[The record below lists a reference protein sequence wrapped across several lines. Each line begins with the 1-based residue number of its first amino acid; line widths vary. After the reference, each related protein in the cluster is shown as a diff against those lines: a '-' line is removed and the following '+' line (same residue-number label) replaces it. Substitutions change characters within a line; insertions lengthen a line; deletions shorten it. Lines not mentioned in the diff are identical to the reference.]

1 MQRVGVCSSFSV
13 ICNIHRLISRNLA
26 LVQWVGC
33 AAVFLMDRIHHLT
46 SNIHESGIGVMGV
59 QQFFCSNS
67 IHTLLDIYESGI
79 GVTGWVRSS
88 FFFIVLFVCSIHH
101 LTSRNLALV

>member
-1 MQRVGVCSSFSV
+1 M
-13 ICNIHRLISRNLA
+13 LIAKVTSRNLA

-88 FFFIVLFVCSIHH
+88 FFLLFCLFV
-101 LTSRNLALV
+101 LVAYIT